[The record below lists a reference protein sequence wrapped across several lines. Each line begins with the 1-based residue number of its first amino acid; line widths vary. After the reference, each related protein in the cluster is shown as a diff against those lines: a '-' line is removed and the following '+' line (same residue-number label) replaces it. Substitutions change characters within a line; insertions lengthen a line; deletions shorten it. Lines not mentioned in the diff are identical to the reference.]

1 MSWNNTEVY
10 VVVVV
15 ISRSS
20 SQYDMA
26 VITATVKKVT
36 FTRRL
41 TKFRPVENLCV

>member
-1 MSWNNTEVY
+1 MFWNNTEVY
-10 VVVVV
+10 VVVV